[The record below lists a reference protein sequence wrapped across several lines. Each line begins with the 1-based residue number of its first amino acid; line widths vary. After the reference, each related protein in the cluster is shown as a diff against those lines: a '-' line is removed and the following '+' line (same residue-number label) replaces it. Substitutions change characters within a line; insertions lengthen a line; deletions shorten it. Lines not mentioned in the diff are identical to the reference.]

1 MRITEIYACI
11 QGETQYAGTPCT
23 LVRTT
28 GCDLRCSYCDTTYAF
43 SGGKEMSIDAV
54 MLEIRRLGLSA
65 VALTGGEPM
74 LQPEISALADRLVRE
89 GFRVTLE
96 TSGAHPVAHLPSA
109 VIRIVD
115 IKTPGSGEVERNF
128 WDVLHGLRPQDA
140 IKFVLCDEADYLWS
154 AEVVR
159 SRGLSGRAE
168 LLFSPATGKLDP
180 ATWRRGYCETGSRSG
195 STCNF
200 TNTFGCNRARYMR
213 NPGRDS
219 AVPLKCLR
227 RCHFALTVDPVPC

>member
-1 MRITEIYACI
+1 MRITEIYASI

-43 SGGKEMSIDAV
+43 SGGREMSVDEV
-54 MLEIRRLGLSA
+54 TLEIRRLGLSA

-74 LQPEISALADRLVRE
+74 LQAEIVALAERLVRE

-96 TSGAHPVAHLPSA
+96 TSGAHPVAHLPPA

-115 IKTPGSGEVERNF
+115 IKTPGSGEVERNS
-128 WDVLHGLRPQDA
+128 WDVLHGLRPPDA
-140 IKFVLCDEADYLWS
+140 IKFVVCHEADYLWS

-159 SRGLSGRAE
+159 SRSLSGRAE

-180 ATWRRGYCETGSRSG
+180 RDLAAWILRDRLPVRLNLQLHKYIWGAQTRG
-195 STCNF
+195 
-200 TNTFGCNRARYMR
+200 
-213 NPGRDS
+213 
-219 AVPLKCLR
+219 V
-227 RCHFALTVDPVPC
+227 

>member
-43 SGGKEMSIDAV
+43 SGGREMSIDEV

-74 LQPEISALADRLVRE
+74 LQPEISALADRLVHE

-180 ATWRRGYCETGSRSG
+180 RDLAAWILRDRLPVRLNLQLHKYVWGATARGI
-195 STCNF
+195 
-200 TNTFGCNRARYMR
+200 
-213 NPGRDS
+213 
-219 AVPLKCLR
+219 
-227 RCHFALTVDPVPC
+227 

>member
-11 QGETQYAGTPCT
+11 QGETQYAGIPCT

-43 SGGKEMSIDAV
+43 SGGREMSIDEV
-54 MLEIRRLGLSA
+54 MVEIRRLGLSA

-74 LQPEISALADRLVRE
+74 LQLETPALAERLVRE

-96 TSGAHPVAHLPSA
+96 TSGAHSLAHLPSA

-159 SRGLSGRAE
+159 TRSLLGRAE
-168 LLFSPATGKLDP
+168 LLFSPATGKLNPRDLAVWILRDRLP
-180 ATWRRGYCETGSRSG
+180 VRMNLQLHKYIWGVTARG
-195 STCNF
+195 
-200 TNTFGCNRARYMR
+200 
-213 NPGRDS
+213 
-219 AVPLKCLR
+219 V
-227 RCHFALTVDPVPC
+227 

>member
-1 MRITEIYACI
+1 MRITEIYASI
-11 QGETQYAGTPCT
+11 QGETQYAGIPCT

-43 SGGKEMSIDAV
+43 SGGREMTVAEV
-54 MLEIRRLGLSA
+54 MLAVRRLGLSA

-74 LQPEISALADRLVRE
+74 LQAEIGVLAERLVRE

-96 TSGAHPVAHLPSA
+96 TSGAHPVAHLPPA

-140 IKFVLCDEADYLWS
+140 IKFVVCDEADYLWS

-159 SRGLSGRAE
+159 SRSLSGRAE

-180 ATWRRGYCETGSRSG
+180 RDLAAWILRDRLPVRLNLQLHKYIWGSQKQG
-195 STCNF
+195 
-200 TNTFGCNRARYMR
+200 
-213 NPGRDS
+213 
-219 AVPLKCLR
+219 V
-227 RCHFALTVDPVPC
+227 

>member
-1 MRITEIYACI
+1 MRIAEIYASI
-11 QGETQYAGTPCT
+11 QGETQYAGIPCT

-43 SGGKEMSIDAV
+43 SGGREMSVDEV
-54 MLEIRRLGLSA
+54 MQEVCRLGLPW
-65 VALTGGEPM
+65 VTLTGGEPM
-74 LQPEISALADRLVRE
+74 LQVEIASLAERLVRE
-89 GFRVTLE
+89 GFRVAIE
-96 TSGAHPVAHLPSA
+96 TSGAHSVDHLSPA

-128 WDVLHGLRPQDA
+128 WDVLRGLRPQDA

-168 LLFSPATGKLDP
+168 ILFSPATGKLHPRDLAAWILRDRIP
-180 ATWRRGYCETGSRSG
+180 VRLNLQVHKYIWDTETRG
-195 STCNF
+195 
-200 TNTFGCNRARYMR
+200 
-213 NPGRDS
+213 
-219 AVPLKCLR
+219 V
-227 RCHFALTVDPVPC
+227 

>member
-1 MRITEIYACI
+1 MRITEIYASI
-11 QGETQYAGTPCT
+11 QGETQYAGIPCT

-43 SGGKEMSIDAV
+43 SGGREMTVAEV
-54 MLEIRRLGLSA
+54 MLAVRRLGLSA

-74 LQPEISALADRLVRE
+74 LQAEIGVLAERLVRE

-96 TSGAHPVAHLPSA
+96 TSGAHPVAHLPPA

-140 IKFVLCDEADYLWS
+140 IKFVVCDEADYLWS

-159 SRGLSGRAE
+159 TRSLLGRAE
-168 LLFSPATGKLDP
+168 LLFSPATGKLNPRDLAVWILRDRLP
-180 ATWRRGYCETGSRSG
+180 VRMNLQLHKYIWGVTARG
-195 STCNF
+195 
-200 TNTFGCNRARYMR
+200 
-213 NPGRDS
+213 
-219 AVPLKCLR
+219 V
-227 RCHFALTVDPVPC
+227 

>member
-1 MRITEIYACI
+1 MRITEIYASI
-11 QGETQYAGTPCT
+11 QGETQYAGIPCT

-43 SGGKEMSIDAV
+43 SGGREMTVAEV
-54 MLEIRRLGLSA
+54 MLAVRRLGLSA

-74 LQPEISALADRLVRE
+74 LQAEIGVLAERLVRE

-96 TSGAHPVAHLPSA
+96 TSGAHPVAHLPPA

-115 IKTPGSGEVERNF
+115 LKTPGSGEVERNF

-140 IKFVLCDEADYLWS
+140 IKFVVCYEADYLWS

-159 SRGLSGRAE
+159 SRSLSGRAE

-180 ATWRRGYCETGSRSG
+180 RDLAAWILRDRLPVRLNLQLHKYIWGSQKQG
-195 STCNF
+195 
-200 TNTFGCNRARYMR
+200 
-213 NPGRDS
+213 
-219 AVPLKCLR
+219 V
-227 RCHFALTVDPVPC
+227 

>member
-1 MRITEIYACI
+1 MRITEIYASI

-43 SGGKEMSIDAV
+43 SGGKEMSVDEV
-54 MLEIRRLGLSA
+54 MAEIRRLGLST

-74 LQPEISALADRLVRE
+74 LQAEIAVLAERLVRE
-89 GFRVTLE
+89 GFQVTLE

-115 IKTPGSGEVERNF
+115 IKTPGSGEVERNY

-159 SRGLSGRAE
+159 TRSLAGRAE
-168 LLFSPATGKLDP
+168 LLFSPAMGKLDP
-180 ATWRRGYCETGSRSG
+180 RDLAAWIVRDRLPVRLNLQLHKYIWGATARG
-195 STCNF
+195 
-200 TNTFGCNRARYMR
+200 
-213 NPGRDS
+213 
-219 AVPLKCLR
+219 V
-227 RCHFALTVDPVPC
+227 

>member
-1 MRITEIYACI
+1 MRITEIYASI

-43 SGGKEMSIDAV
+43 SGGKEMSVDEV
-54 MLEIRRLGLSA
+54 MAEIRRFGLST

-74 LQPEISALADRLVRE
+74 LQAEIAVLAERLLRE
-89 GFRVTLE
+89 GFQVTLE
-96 TSGAHPVAHLPSA
+96 TSGAHPVSHLPSA

-128 WDVLHGLRPQDA
+128 WDVLHGLRPLDA

-159 SRGLSGRAE
+159 TRSLSGRAE
-168 LLFSPATGKLDP
+168 LLFSPAMGKLDP
-180 ATWRRGYCETGSRSG
+180 RDLAEWILRDRLPVRLNLQLHKYIWGATARG
-195 STCNF
+195 
-200 TNTFGCNRARYMR
+200 
-213 NPGRDS
+213 
-219 AVPLKCLR
+219 V
-227 RCHFALTVDPVPC
+227 

>member
-1 MRITEIYACI
+1 
-11 QGETQYAGTPCT
+11 
-23 LVRTT
+23 
-28 GCDLRCSYCDTTYAF
+28 
-43 SGGKEMSIDAV
+43 MSVDEV
-54 MLEIRRLGLSA
+54 MLEVRRLGLST
-65 VALTGGEPM
+65 VTLTGGEPM
-74 LQPEISALADRLVRE
+74 LQAEVVALAERLVRE

-96 TSGAHPVAHLPSA
+96 TSGAHPVAHLPPA

-180 ATWRRGYCETGSRSG
+180 RDLAGWILRDRLPVRLNLQLHKYIWDGQTRG
-195 STCNF
+195 
-200 TNTFGCNRARYMR
+200 
-213 NPGRDS
+213 
-219 AVPLKCLR
+219 V
-227 RCHFALTVDPVPC
+227 

>member
-1 MRITEIYACI
+1 
-11 QGETQYAGTPCT
+11 
-23 LVRTT
+23 
-28 GCDLRCSYCDTTYAF
+28 
-43 SGGKEMSIDAV
+43 MSIDEV
-54 MLEIRRLGLSA
+54 MVEIRRLGLSA

-74 LQPEISALADRLVRE
+74 LQLETPALAERLVRE

-96 TSGAHPVAHLPSA
+96 TSGAHSLAHLPSA

-159 SRGLSGRAE
+159 TRSLLGRAE
-168 LLFSPATGKLDP
+168 LLFSPATGKLNPRDLAVWILRDRLP
-180 ATWRRGYCETGSRSG
+180 VRMNLQLHKYIWGVTARG
-195 STCNF
+195 
-200 TNTFGCNRARYMR
+200 
-213 NPGRDS
+213 
-219 AVPLKCLR
+219 V
-227 RCHFALTVDPVPC
+227 

>member
-1 MRITEIYACI
+1 MRITEIYASI
-11 QGETQYAGTPCT
+11 QGETQYAGIPCT

-43 SGGKEMSIDAV
+43 SGGREMSVDEV
-54 MLEIRRLGLSA
+54 MLEVRRFGLSA

-74 LQPEISALADRLVRE
+74 LQTEIAALAERLVRE

-96 TSGAHPVAHLPSA
+96 TSGAHSVAHLPPA

-115 IKTPGSGEVERNF
+115 IKTPGSGEVERNS
-128 WDVLHGLRPQDA
+128 WDVLHGLRSQDA
-140 IKFVLCDEADYLWS
+140 VKFVVCDEADYLWS

-159 SRGLSGRAE
+159 SRNLSGRAE

-180 ATWRRGYCETGSRSG
+180 RDLAAWILRDRLPVRLNLQLHKYIWGPETRG
-195 STCNF
+195 
-200 TNTFGCNRARYMR
+200 
-213 NPGRDS
+213 
-219 AVPLKCLR
+219 V
-227 RCHFALTVDPVPC
+227 

>member
-43 SGGKEMSIDAV
+43 SGGKEMSVDEV
-54 MLEIRRLGLSA
+54 MAEIRRLGLPT

-74 LQPEISALADRLVRE
+74 LQAEIAVLAERLVRE

-96 TSGAHPVAHLPSA
+96 TSGAHPVAQLPSS

-128 WDVLHGLRPQDA
+128 WEVLHGLRPQDA

-159 SRGLSGRAE
+159 TRSLSGRAE
-168 LLFSPATGKLDP
+168 LLFSPAMGKLDP
-180 ATWRRGYCETGSRSG
+180 HDLAEWILRDRLPVRLNLQLHKYIWGATARG
-195 STCNF
+195 
-200 TNTFGCNRARYMR
+200 
-213 NPGRDS
+213 
-219 AVPLKCLR
+219 V
-227 RCHFALTVDPVPC
+227 